1 MTSEDLGSNVGI
13 RIFFEGSNTMK
24 RCALLAALAAVFAA
38 MLASTGGAQV
48 PDGRTFKLV
57 EEDESAAFGDVA
69 PRSQNSRNPRFSG
82 GDMHV
87 FTSRL
92 FDDANT
98 RVGRLY
104 AQCIT
109 VRGGRTFVQASF
121 QCNATIELR
130 DGTLAIS
137 GAFRGNQRDED
148 VLTAVTGGTGA
159 YEGARGSIS
168 QRNLPRGRMENTV
181 HLLP

>member
-1 MTSEDLGSNVGI
+1 
-13 RIFFEGSNTMK
+13 MK
-24 RCALLAALAAVFAA
+24 RTAPIASLAAAIAFAAV
-38 MLASTGGAQV
+38 LASTGGAQA
-48 PDGRTFKLV
+48 PGGRTFKLI

-69 PRSQNSRNPRFSG
+69 PRSQNNRNPRFSG

-92 FDDANT
+92 FDEANR
-98 RVGRLY
+98 RVGSLY

-109 VRGGRTFVQASF
+109 VRGGRTFVQARF
-121 QCNATIELR
+121 QCSATLTLR
-130 DGTLAIS
+130 DGTIAVDT
-137 GAFRGNQRDED
+137 AFRGNQRDED
-148 VLTAVTGGTGA
+148 VLSAVTGGTGA

-181 HLLP
+181 HLLR